1 MPWFRKKSA
10 EVIRKGVGNDTVV
23 EERTTRMVGG
33 EVVEALYAICVLPLR
48 RPSRSRAHRAAP
60 HVATGRGRGR

>member
-33 EVVEALYAICVLPLR
+33 EVVEVRCTAIAYSHSGP
-48 RPSRSRAHRAAP
+48 RAEAEPTAP
-60 HVATGRGRGR
+60 HLT

>member
-33 EVVEALYAICVLPLR
+33 EVVEVRRVRDLR
-48 RPSRSRAHRAAP
+48 APTPAPEQKPSPPRR
-60 HVATGRGRGR
+60 TYT